1 MVAEPKRWFITPE
14 EYLAGEEQAET
25 KSEFIGGE
33 IIAMAGASLTHVRLT
48 ISAIRSLANQLEG
61 KPCEVF
67 SQDLRVQMNDEG
79 DYCYPDVGVACEPK
93 IENGNLLNPVVIIEV
108 LSSSTEL
115 KDRTIKFEALR
126 RNASLMD
133 YILVS
138 QTRVLIDHYHRLPDN
153 SWNLKSLE
161 QREDELILDSIG
173 CRLTV
178 SDIYARVE
186 LPALQAVPQ
195 NQSANQ
201 SSEEMKND

>member
-33 IIAMAGASLTHVRLT
+33 IIAMAGASLTHVRLN
-48 ISAIRSLANQLEG
+48 SNCVIRLGIQLDG

-67 SQDLRVQMNDEG
+67 SQDLRVRMNDEG
-79 DYCYPDVGVACEPK
+79 DYCYPDVGVACEP
-93 IENGNLLNPVVIIEV
+93 EMEDSNLLNPVVIIEI
-108 LSSSTEL
+108 LSPSTEL

-126 RNASLMD
+126 RNTSLMD

-138 QTRVLIDHYHRLPDN
+138 QTRVYIDHYHRQDDN

-161 QREDELILDSIG
+161 TREDELILESIG
-173 CRLTV
+173 CRLKV
-178 SDIYARVE
+178 SEIYARVE
-186 LPALQAVPQ
+186 LPSLQVVRQ
-195 NQSANQ
+195 NQGF
-201 SSEEMKND
+201 EETKND